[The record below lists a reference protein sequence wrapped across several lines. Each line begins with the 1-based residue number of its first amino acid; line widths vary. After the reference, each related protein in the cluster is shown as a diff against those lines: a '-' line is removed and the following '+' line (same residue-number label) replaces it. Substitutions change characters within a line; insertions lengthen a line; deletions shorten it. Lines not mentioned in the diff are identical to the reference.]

1 MTREV
6 TSLSPEP
13 VTGFIL
19 SRKWFRPGDFQ
30 VLA

>member
-1 MTREV
+1 MTDEV

-19 SRKWFRPGDFQ
+19 SRKWFRLGDFR
-30 VLA
+30 LLR

>member
-1 MTREV
+1 MTGEV

-19 SRKWFRPGDFQ
+19 SLKWFRMSDYHQ
-30 VLA
+30 LK

>member
-1 MTREV
+1 MTDEV

-19 SRKWFRPGDFQ
+19 SRKWFNLRDFNL
-30 VLA
+30 VK

>member
-1 MTREV
+1 MTEEV

-19 SRKWFRPGDFQ
+19 SRKWFHLSDYR
-30 VLA
+30 LLT

>member
-1 MTREV
+1 MIEEV

-19 SRKWFRPGDFQ
+19 SRKWFR
-30 VLA
+30 LSEYHLIK

>member
-1 MTREV
+1 EV

-19 SRKWFRPGDFQ
+19 SRTWFRLSDFR
-30 VLA
+30 LLR

>member
-1 MTREV
+1 MTDEV

-19 SRKWFRPGDFQ
+19 SRKWFRLCDYD
-30 VLA
+30 LLK